1 MNTSET
7 PTDMVRSFM
16 SALDDNDLDT
26 AGSYLADD
34 FQFSGWTPK
43 PLGKK
48 GFLSMFKDI
57 KEGIPG
63 LLFNLHNVLE
73 QSENRVTGTIQVKG
87 YQTDSFIIPI
97 LGTPP
102 IPQTANSVSLPTE
115 DVTYQLNDS
124 GIVSMAVERVAD
136 GGITGLLRQ
145 LGIDLPIVQ

>member
-1 MNTSET
+1 MNTSDT
-7 PTDMVRSFM
+7 PTDIVRNFM
-16 SALDDNDLDT
+16 SALDDNNLDT
-26 AGSYLADD
+26 AANYLADD
-34 FQFSGWTPK
+34 FQFSGWTPM
-43 PLGKK
+43 PLDKN
-48 GFLSMFKDI
+48 GFLGMFKDI

-73 QSENRVTGTIQVKG
+73 QSENRVTGTMQIKG

-124 GIVSMAVERVAD
+124 GIVAMVVQHTSG

>member
-1 MNTSET
+1 MNTSDT
-7 PTDMVRSFM
+7 PTDVVRNLM
-16 SALDDNDLDT
+16 SALDDNNLDT
-26 AGSYLADD
+26 AATYLADD

-43 PLGKK
+43 PLDKI
-48 GFLSMFKDI
+48 GFLGMFKDI

-73 QSENRVTGTIQVKG
+73 QSENRVTGTIQIKG
-87 YQTDSFIIPI
+87 YQTDSFIIPM

-124 GIVSMAVERVAD
+124 GVVAMIVQHTSG